1 MSTFVKSGKSESEHW
16 LSILLKL
23 AKVKNQPFKFPTCC
37 SPIILYIQQ
46 KHRIDQLLSKCLN
59 SYSHILYWPPSGL
72 ITVCRLAPLHRPH
85 CELCLYYFLFFFFH
99 MFEIWHSWNFINNK
113 MKREEKSQRLV
124 LKIRGHEAHLW
135 TCLTKD
141 LCICKFLQSISIP
154 WGSTGYPL
162 LCQGSGGW
170 LSQCLSSGSF
180 QFHSGFFTLGPMA
193 ILNQKVLCCGQL
205 AVLCL

>member
-1 MSTFVKSGKSESEHW
+1 MPKLLLPHSLLASFWTDNSLQTGTTPQTTLWALF
-16 LSILLKL
+16 ILFS
-23 AKVKNQPFKFPTCC
+23 V
-37 SPIILYIQQ
+37 
-46 KHRIDQLLSKCLN
+46 
-59 SYSHILYWPPSGL
+59 
-72 ITVCRLAPLHRPH
+72 
-85 CELCLYYFLFFFFH
+85 FFFH

-154 WGSTGYPL
+154 WGSTRYPL